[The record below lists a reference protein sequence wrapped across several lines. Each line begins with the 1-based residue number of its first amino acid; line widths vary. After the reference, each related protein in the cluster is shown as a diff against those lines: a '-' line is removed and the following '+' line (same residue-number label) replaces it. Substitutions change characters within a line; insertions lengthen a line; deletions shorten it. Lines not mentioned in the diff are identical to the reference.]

1 MLLGGKPMFIA
12 SQRDAFKRT
21 KSMLYGKKRI
31 FLANLTPVL
40 LPVCLSFFSRL
51 KVFMCRFWD
60 DNW

>member
-12 SQRDAFKRT
+12 CQRDAFKHV

-40 LPVCLSFFSRL
+40 LPVCLSFFSIL
-51 KVFMCRFWD
+51 KVFMCLF
-60 DNW
+60 